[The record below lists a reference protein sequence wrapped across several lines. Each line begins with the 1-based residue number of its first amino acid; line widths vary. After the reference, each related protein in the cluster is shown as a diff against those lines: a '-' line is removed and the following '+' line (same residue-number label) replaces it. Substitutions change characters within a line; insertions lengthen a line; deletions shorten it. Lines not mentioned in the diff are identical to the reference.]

1 MSTADHHVA
10 NRIAHDV
17 RDVRAARKLESG
29 MHPRLVMPVKH
40 LTRVPPAQPRRE
52 VAAMNEVGE
61 LLRSASTPRDAFAR
75 LVQVVESVIQVDAIA
90 IASVKGNEPSLV
102 WTSEGSTL
110 DRERVAAVAGAV
122 LDYFRTDA
130 VLAGDLA
137 GPQPTQPWVS
147 LPVTAD
153 DGAVLGLFTMLPT
166 AGVDEVTVALAATI
180 ARHLAGV
187 LTRAEQ
193 LRHVFVA
200 RDHAELLA
208 RTSDRRLVEERRAR
222 VAAEASARVLR
233 AASDATAVLL
243 STFDYRAGL
252 RHVARVVSDQLAA
265 GCVIDVE
272 EELGLERLAHVP
284 GMEEGVVA
292 AALSPLVTDVM
303 RYRSAV
309 ATAKVSP
316 NIPEGDARSRV
327 VASQA
332 RRSLDADWIVSVPIS
347 TNGLSVMG
355 VMTVFGSLPA
365 RPPLAISVVEEIA
378 RRIAIAIENGR
389 LYLAAIEASR
399 QREQVLSMVSHDLKN
414 SFCVILMSVARVLE
428 GMPEVERRQ
437 RGRSQLELIERS
449 ARRMLK
455 LVADLLDVAAID
467 AGRISVTPRPCPMR
481 AMVGEVLDDLSP
493 QAHAAGV
500 ELICDIPADLP
511 PAQADAHRLAQ
522 VLTNLVGNAIKFT
535 PEGGTVTASAEVT
548 GPNELTVTV
557 ADSGVGIP
565 AAHLEHV
572 FDRFWQGPTGK
583 AGSGLG
589 LAICRGLVER
599 SGGRIWAE
607 STPGAGATMR
617 FTLPI
622 GTIPKPQQSVPELS
636 RSSA

>member
-1 MSTADHHVA
+1 
-10 NRIAHDV
+10 
-17 RDVRAARKLESG
+17 
-29 MHPRLVMPVKH
+29 
-40 LTRVPPAQPRRE
+40 
-52 VAAMNEVGE
+52 MNEVGE

-75 LVQVVESVIQVDAIA
+75 LVQMVESVLPVEAVA
-90 IASVKGNEPSLV
+90 IASVKRTEPSLV

-110 DRERVAAVAGAV
+110 DSSRVAAVADAV
-122 LDYFRTDA
+122 LDYFKNDVELDA
-130 VLAGDLA
+130 ALADTMNA
-137 GPQPTQPWVS
+137 RPWVS

-153 DGAVLGLFTMLPT
+153 DGAVLGLFAMAP
-166 AGVDEVTVALAATI
+166 AAEIDEATIALASTI

-187 LTRAEQ
+187 LARAEQ
-193 LRHVFVA
+193 LRHVFVT

-222 VAAEASARVLR
+222 VAAENSARMLR

-252 RHVARVVSDQLAA
+252 RHVARVVADQLAS

-284 GMEEGVVA
+284 NVDEGIVA
-292 AALSPLVTDVM
+292 SALSPLVIDVM
-303 RYRSAV
+303 RYRSSV

-316 NIPEGDARSRV
+316 NVPEGDARSRV

-332 RRSLDADWIVSVPIS
+332 RRGLNADWIVSVPIS
-347 TNGLSVMG
+347 TNGMSVMG
-355 VMTVFGSLPA
+355 VMTVFGSLPE
-365 RPPLAISVVEEIA
+365 RPPMPIAVVEELA
-378 RRIAIAIENGR
+378 RRVAIAIENGR

-428 GMPEVERRQ
+428 GMPAASVERRQ

-467 AGRISVTPRPCPMR
+467 AGRISVTPRPCSVR
-481 AMVGEVLDDLSP
+481 SMVAEVLDDLSP
-493 QAHAAGV
+493 QASAAGV
-500 ELICDIPADLP
+500 ELVCEIPEDLP

-535 PEGGTVTASAEVT
+535 PDGGTVTASAEVT

-557 ADSGVGIP
+557 ADTGVGIP
-565 AAHLEHV
+565 QAHLEHV

-583 AGSGLG
+583 VGSGLG

-607 STPGAGATMR
+607 STPGIGATMR

-622 GTIPKPQQSVPELS
+622 GTAAKQIAEVS
-636 RSSA
+636 RTTSA